1 MEQDVDYR
9 RKLIE
14 RYRNDVEPLFRY
26 LPWLQDKRGKR
37 VSSNYESDELAH
49 SISFPVYDS
58 TLMGFVKEVQ
68 KRGLTDRN
76 YVYVYSRYEIK
87 SLEDEHKVIA
97 EVTIKNVEVLTA
109 VLSKYINGGMTK
121 GWLWPQAVEEGIY
134 LEILLKFKE
143 LFVLFDQPMDIRG
156 KQE

>member
-14 RYRNDVEPLFRY
+14 RYRNDVEPLFRF
-26 LPWLQDKRGKR
+26 LPWLEDKRGKQ
-37 VSSNYESDELAH
+37 VSNNYERDELTH
-49 SISFPVYDS
+49 SISFPVYDG
-58 TLMGFVKEVQ
+58 TLMSFVKEVQ
-68 KRGLTDRN
+68 RRGLTDRN

-87 SLEDEHKVIA
+87 SVEDEHKLIA

-109 VLSKYINGGMTK
+109 VLSKYISGGMTK
-121 GWLWPQAVEEGIY
+121 GWLWPQAVTEGIY

-143 LFVLFDQPMDIRG
+143 LFVLWDQPMDIRG